1 MSQIKSSPSGQRL
14 WVCPQCS
21 CRNPI
26 EASHC
31 SGCNRAYTSQ
41 ELAGIT
47 TLKCTLIESWQCPEC
62 GHDRNR
68 IGSSRCVQCRREF
81 SNAALRSARVVLRE
95 SFRTVQLGRK
105 YVSPEK
111 SGLQAPGS
119 QCLEAETERRLNR
132 VMEELNE
139 LVGLAPVKAQVH
151 RVTNL
156 TRLQAIRRSRGFN
169 IPTVSHHLVFT
180 GPPGTGKT
188 TVARIIARI
197 YSVLG
202 VLTEGHLV
210 EVSRQ
215 NLVGEYIGHTAPKTN
230 AAIESALGGVLF
242 IDEAYALSPPDSA
255 RDFGREAVETLL
267 KRMED
272 DRSRF
277 VVVVAGYRGEMR
289 TFLES
294 NPGLASRFGETIDF
308 PSYSAN
314 ELHQI
319 FLHQVHDADYALSKE
334 ASAKAAAVLAAAVSD
349 DNPSFGNARAVRN
362 LFEDAIA
369 LHATR
374 VMEAG
379 SVDNRSISLLEACD
393 IPEAP

>member
-1 MSQIKSSPSGQRL
+1 MVR
-14 WVCPQCS
+14 
-21 CRNPI
+21 
-26 EASHC
+26 
-31 SGCNRAYTSQ
+31 
-41 ELAGIT
+41 
-47 TLKCTLIESWQCPEC
+47 
-62 GHDRNR
+62 
-68 IGSSRCVQCRREF
+68 
-81 SNAALRSARVVLRE
+81 RE
-95 SFRTVQLGRK
+95 SFRAVRLGRK
-105 YVSPEK
+105 SVSPDK
-111 SGLQAPGS
+111 SGLQPPVS
-119 QCLEAETERRLNR
+119 QRLEAETERRLED
-132 VMEELNE
+132 VMDELND
-139 LVGLAPVKAQVH
+139 LVGLAPVKAQVR

-202 VLTEGHLV
+202 VLTKGHLV

-242 IDEAYALSPPDSA
+242 IDEAYALSPPENA
-255 RDFGREAVETLL
+255 RDFGREAIETLL

-277 VVVVAGYRGEMR
+277 VVVVAGYCDEMR

-308 PSYSAN
+308 PNYSAN
-314 ELHQI
+314 ELHKI
-319 FLHQVHDADYALSKE
+319 FLHQVRDADYALSHE
-334 ASAKAAAVLAAAVSD
+334 ASAKVAAVLAAAVSD
-349 DNPSFGNARAVRN
+349 EDPSFGNARAVRN

-379 SVDNRSISLLEACD
+379 SVDDRSISLLEACD
-393 IPEAP
+393 IPKSSLA